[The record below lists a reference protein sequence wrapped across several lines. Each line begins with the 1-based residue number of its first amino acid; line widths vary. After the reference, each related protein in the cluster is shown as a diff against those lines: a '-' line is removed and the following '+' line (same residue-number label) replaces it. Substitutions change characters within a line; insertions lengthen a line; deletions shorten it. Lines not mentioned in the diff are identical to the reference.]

1 MKEKRAAPVAVMLIV
16 MIYLLIPLAVSI
28 VYSLFRKWTGV
39 LPEGFR
45 LEDGLWQREI
55 QSEDE
60 MPGLIAK
67 VVEQGRSLYE
77 ARVIRPGL
85 EEIYDAYLAGG
96 RRREAMFHGETAR
109 TEPGGEAQAAV
120 PGSEGGAG

>member
-45 LEDGLWQREI
+45 LDNYVSLFTDG
-55 QSEDE
+55 
-60 MPGLIAK
+60 
-67 VVEQGRSLYE
+67 
-77 ARVIRPGL
+77 
-85 EEIYDAYLAGG
+85 
-96 RRREAMFHGETAR
+96 
-109 TEPGGEAQAAV
+109 
-120 PGSEGGAG
+120 